1 MGDRAAAW
9 RRSRRLSHLHQLGGA
24 GSVVKYM
31 ILLNSMVVTCIL
43 DLVAER
49 SNRRAGLRRLTFK
62 RLVEA
67 EFVVLPVRRWVEL
80 SRKA

>member
-1 MGDRAAAW
+1 MR
-9 RRSRRLSHLHQLGGA
+9 GA
-24 GSVVKYM
+24 GSVVNYL
-31 ILLNSMVVTCIL
+31 ILLTSIVVTCIL
-43 DLVAER
+43 EQVAEH

-62 RLVEA
+62 RLAEA